1 MLRQARRH
9 RKRHGDN
16 LFASLLA
23 REVADGSRIVVRG
36 ELFTAFVPF
45 AARWPVE
52 VHIYPNR
59 LVRNLTELNDGELD
73 EFARIYLDV
82 LQRFD
87 RTARWLLSRRAHVD
101 PAQRHQTEISGGRR
115 VGDGR
120 VHRRR
125 YPGERGRPAAR
136 AGPMTVSYGA
146 PGRVNLIGEHTDYNL
161 GFALPIALPRRTVV
175 TFTPEHTGAITA
187 RSDRADGSARIPL
200 DTTPGQVTGWA
211 AYAAGA
217 IWALRGAGHPVPGG
231 AMSITSDVEIGSGLS
246 SSAALIG
253 AVLGAVGAATGTR
266 IDRLERAR
274 LAQRA
279 ENDYVGAPTGLLDH
293 LAALFGAPKTALLID
308 FRDITVRPVA
318 FDPDACDVVL
328 LLMDS
333 RARHCHAGG
342 EYALRRA
349 SCERAAADLGV
360 SSLRAVQDR
369 GLAALGA
376 IADPIDARRARHV
389 LTENQRVL
397 DFAAALADSDFTAA
411 GQLLTASH
419 ESMREDFAITTE
431 RIDLIAESAVRAG
444 ALGARMTG
452 GGFGGAVI
460 ALVPA
465 DRARDVADTVR
476 RAAVTAGYD
485 EPAVSRTY
493 AAPGAAECR

>member
-1 MLRQARRH
+1 
-9 RKRHGDN
+9 
-16 LFASLLA
+16 
-23 REVADGSRIVVRG
+23 
-36 ELFTAFVPF
+36 
-45 AARWPVE
+45 
-52 VHIYPNR
+52 
-59 LVRNLTELNDGELD
+59 
-73 EFARIYLDV
+73 
-82 LQRFD
+82 
-87 RTARWLLSRRAHVD
+87 
-101 PAQRHQTEISGGRR
+101 
-115 VGDGR
+115 
-120 VHRRR
+120 
-125 YPGERGRPAAR
+125 
-136 AGPMTVSYGA
+136 MTVSYGA

-211 AYAAGA
+211 AYAAGAIWALRGAGHPVPGGAMSITSDVEIGSGLSSSAALIGAVLGAVGAATGTRIDRLERARLPGWPAYAAGA